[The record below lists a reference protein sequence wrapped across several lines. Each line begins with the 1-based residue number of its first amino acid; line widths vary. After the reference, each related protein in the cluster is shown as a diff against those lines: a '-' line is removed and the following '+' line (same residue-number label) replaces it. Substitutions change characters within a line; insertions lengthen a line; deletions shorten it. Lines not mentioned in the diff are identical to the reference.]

1 MPRIVRILLL
11 VVLFTLALS
20 LPGLALTEIPKVVK
34 PVTEFEV
41 APIIGGYFFASG
53 QALDP
58 TPLYGVRAGYHIVG
72 ANVADSIGVEA
83 NVNYFSTSTSSGS
96 KATGYLFGADAVYS
110 LTPRKVTVP
119 FFSVGIGG
127 MSVDKGPRTT
137 GNFIFNWGLGV
148 KHFLTNHLALR
159 FDAHQLF
166 VYDNVST
173 RTNYEILAGVSYSF
187 TDLMRIIP
195 PAPPKPKKALPALAV
210 PELKDDGKSEEQEPS
225 GYVPEPEP
233 AAGAPGQATPPA
245 AAPAAPGTP
254 ATGAPAPGA
263 PEATPGTAPTPA
275 PAIKGAPAGREVGPA
290 TEQGSAPEIVLGPV
304 VLSEVPPLEPAVLA
318 PRAQAKSAAPPAGQP
333 TQTASAPAAGI
344 PAAAAPARP
353 AAPAQAVRRPAQ
365 APQEELVLE
374 PVEPEQAAVPERDE
388 TGVVRRTL
396 GYLTVEFD
404 FNKTVVRA
412 EYAAKIDALAAMLKK
427 SPDVSVRIEGHT
439 DSVGRN
445 EPNLR
450 LSEARAQVV
459 ARELVARGVNT
470 DRISTKGFGFGK
482 PKASNRSAKGRQV
495 NRRAEILTLV
505 VQRKDATQ
513 PSH

>member
-1 MPRIVRILLL
+1 M
-11 VVLFTLALS
+11 
-20 LPGLALTEIPKVVK
+20 
-34 PVTEFEV
+34 TEFEV

-96 KATGYLFGADAVYS
+96 KATGYLYGADAVYS

-173 RTNYEILAGVSYSF
+173 RTNYEILAGVSYTF

-210 PELKDDGKSEEQEPS
+210 PELKDEGKSEEQEPAA
-225 GYVPEPEP
+225 YVPEPEP
-233 AAGAPGQATPPA
+233 GTATTGEAHPPA
-245 AAPAAPGTP
+245 ATSPATPGAPAPAAP
-254 ATGAPAPGA
+254 ATA
-263 PEATPGTAPTPA
+263 PGTAPSPA
-275 PAIKGAPAGREVGPA
+275 PAIKGAPAGMAGSPA
-290 TEQGSAPEIVLGPV
+290 AEQGSAPEIVLGPV
-304 VLSEVPPLEPAVLA
+304 VLSEVPPQMPAVPA
-318 PRAQAKSAAPPAGQP
+318 PRAAAKGAAPPAGQP
-333 TQTASAPAAGI
+333 SQPGQ
-344 PAAAAPARP
+344 PAAAGVPVAGVPARP
-353 AAPAQAVRRPAQ
+353 AASAQAVRHPAQ

-374 PVEPEQAAVPERDE
+374 PVEPEQAAVAERDE

-412 EYAAKIDALAAMLKK
+412 EYTAKINALAAMLKN
-427 SPDVSVRIEGHT
+427 SPDVTVRIEGHT

-459 ARELVARGVNT
+459 ARELVARGVSA
-470 DRISTKGFGFGK
+470 DRISTKGFGFNK
-482 PKASNRSAKGRQV
+482 PKASNRSAKGRQA

-505 VQRKDATQ
+505 VQRKDAT
-513 PSH
+513 PPPH